1 MVHNPALE
9 QGEKR
14 IIRLVNTSKVYL
26 VINIDDYDENG
37 HINFDGFD
45 PFSFI
50 VKGNKLIEN
59 DDLVFYNNRK
69 DKRCIIEEF
78 VEEVNNH
85 TETNDIVLL
94 IDIQRLCILD
104 ETISVYINF
113 IKTPNKPKTFFE
125 RIFEK
130 KGPSTTPEIYNGEIN
145 FHLVDFETGV
155 YLLDGR
161 QIKFSLLNSLLEI
174 KKIDNNSIELYCV
187 CETLDFTI
195 GELLKKYTN

>member
-1 MVHNPALE
+1 MVNNPSLE
-9 QGEKR
+9 RGEKCV
-14 IIRLVNTSKVYL
+14 IRLVNTSKVYL
-26 VINIDDYDENG
+26 VINIDDYNETI
-37 HINFDGFD
+37 HINFDGFN

-50 VKGNKLIEN
+50 VKGNKLIAN

-69 DKRCIIEEF
+69 DKRLIIEEF
-78 VEEVNNH
+78 VEEVNTH
-85 TETNDIVLL
+85 TESNDIVLL

-104 ETISVYINF
+104 EIISVYINF
-113 IKTPNKPKTFFE
+113 IKTPKKPKTFFE

-130 KGPSTTPEIYNGEIN
+130 KEPSSTPEIYNGKID

-174 KKIDNNSIELYCV
+174 KKIDNDSIELYCV
-187 CETLDFTI
+187 CEPLDFTI
-195 GELLKKYTN
+195 GELIKKYTN